1 MLIIYKSNN
10 KTNCASS
17 LNAVNI
23 MSYIADADVGKHTE
37 IQTIH
42 NVTINNH
49 NPWSK
54 NQFAP
59 LIYGHLVF

>member
-1 MLIIYKSNN
+1 
-10 KTNCASS
+10 
-17 LNAVNI
+17 
-23 MSYIADADVGKHTE
+23 MSYIADADVGKPHTE